1 MTMLFRYDPLR
12 DLDRLLDEVSSGR
25 ATPRAMP
32 MDVFRAGDHF
42 AVLFDLPGVD
52 PRSVD
57 LSLENNVLTV
67 RAERSRRTEEGAE
80 YLVAERP
87 TGSYTR
93 QLALGEGLDLDKL
106 TATYDNGVLMLTIP
120 VAEQAKPR
128 KIEVGLGAQQPRVI
142 EHQQR
147 GEAGS

>member
-1 MTMLFRYDPLR
+1 MLFRYDPFR

-42 AVLFDLPGVD
+42 EVLFDLPGVD
-52 PRSVD
+52 PQSVE

-67 RAERSRRTEEGAE
+67 RAQRSRRAEEGAE

-93 QLALGEGLDLDKL
+93 QLALGDGLDLDRL
-106 TATYDNGVLMLTIP
+106 TASYDNGVLMLTIP

-128 KIEVGLGAQQPRVI
+128 KIEVGLSGQQPRVI

-147 GEAGS
+147 TEVGG

>member
-1 MTMLFRYDPLR
+1 MLFRYDPFR

-52 PRSVD
+52 PQSVE

-67 RAERSRRTEEGAE
+67 RAQRSRPTEEGVE

-93 QLALGEGLDLDKL
+93 QLALGDGLDLDKL

-128 KIEVGLGAQQPRVI
+128 KIEVGLGGQQPRVI

-147 GEAGS
+147 TEVDG